1 MYGRCGQASAHQVVS
16 IFLDMPTTFVFG
28 PAIELRSAEI
38 YESFIIGNE
47 CSAGDV
53 IIVFVEE
60 LARIVEHLT
69 GNRLSSL
76 LQIYQLP
83 SVKV

>member
-47 CSAGDV
+47 CSTGYI

-60 LARIVEHLT
+60 LARIEQTAKNTALISTKINV
-69 GNRLSSL
+69 
-76 LQIYQLP
+76 
-83 SVKV
+83 